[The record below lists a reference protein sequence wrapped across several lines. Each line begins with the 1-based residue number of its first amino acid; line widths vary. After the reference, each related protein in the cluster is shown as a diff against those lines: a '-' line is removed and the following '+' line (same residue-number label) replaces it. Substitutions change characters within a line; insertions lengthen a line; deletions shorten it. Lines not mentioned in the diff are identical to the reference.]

1 MIFVNYIIPIISVIA
16 SIFSA
21 IFAYKANTK
30 AKEANEISKDAK
42 NISEKANT
50 ISEEANI
57 IAMKALDLQ
66 MAPEIRLTKLEL
78 DPQKVKVF
86 GGNNIAWIGKNELTD
101 ELYKIISESAR
112 TDSIIVI
119 NNKEY
124 LLINLC
130 YETTSKS
137 DVGIILD
144 AFCFEAEC
152 TKNSITELSILKAYS
167 LLNPTI
173 PFEPDIKLNIHIDIN
188 TSTITIPIAYAC
200 PSNLYSSLNL
210 GSIAKIAKEFTEK
223 INLINT
229 PDMAGK
235 IIGFVETAYLIK
247 CITPNND
254 EFLYTLYI
262 KRDEDG
268 RLKTPHIYRGE
279 EKYNQYYNIAK
290 DRIGKEIQAIDNT
303 Q

>member
-1 MIFVNYIIPIISVIA
+1 MIVINYIVPIISVIA
-16 SIFSA
+16 SVLSA

-42 NISEKANT
+42 NISEKANA
-50 ISEEANI
+50 ISEEANT
-57 IAMKALDLQ
+57 IAMKALDIQ
-66 MAPEIRLTKLEL
+66 MAPEIELTKLEL

-86 GGNNIAWIGKNELTD
+86 GGKNIAWVGKNELTD
-101 ELYKIISESAR
+101 ELYKIILKSAR
-112 TDSIIVI
+112 TDSIVVI

-130 YETTSKS
+130 YENTTKS
-137 DVGIILD
+137 DIGIVLD

-152 TKNSITELSILKAYS
+152 KKNSIAELSIIKAYS

-173 PFEPDIKLNIHIDIN
+173 PFEPDIQLNIHIDIN
-188 TSTITIPIAYAC
+188 IPTITIPIAYAC
-200 PSNLYSSLNL
+200 PANLYSSLNL
-210 GSIAKIAKEFTEK
+210 GSIAQIAKESSEK
-223 INLINT
+223 INLINI

-247 CITPNND
+247 CLTPNND

-279 EKYNQYYNIAK
+279 EKYNHYYNIAK
-290 DRIGKEIQAIDNT
+290 KRIGKEIQAIDNT

>member
-1 MIFVNYIIPIISVIA
+1 MIFINYVIPIISVIA
-16 SIFSA
+16 SILSA

-30 AKEANEISKDAK
+30 AKEANDISKEAK
-42 NISEKANT
+42 NISEKANN
-50 ISEEANI
+50 ISEEANA
-57 IAMKALDLQ
+57 IAIKALDIQ
-66 MAPEIRLTKLEL
+66 MAPEIKLTKLEL

-86 GGNNIAWIGKNELTD
+86 GGSNIAWIGKNELTD
-101 ELYKIISESAR
+101 ELYRIISKSAR
-112 TDSIIVI
+112 KDSVVII
-119 NNKEY
+119 NNIEY

-130 YETTSKS
+130 YENTSKN
-137 DVGIILD
+137 DMGIILD

-152 TKNSITELSILKAYS
+152 TKNSIAELSILKAYS

>member
-1 MIFVNYIIPIISVIA
+1 MIFINYVIPIISVIA
-16 SIFSA
+16 SILSA

-30 AKEANEISKDAK
+30 AKEANDISKEAK
-42 NISEKANT
+42 NISEKANN
-50 ISEEANI
+50 ISEEANA
-57 IAMKALDLQ
+57 IAIKALDIQ
-66 MAPEIRLTKLEL
+66 MAPEIKLTKLEL

-86 GGNNIAWIGKNELTD
+86 GGSNIAWIGKNELTD
-101 ELYKIISESAR
+101 ELYIIISKSAR
-112 TDSIIVI
+112 KDSVVII
-119 NNKEY
+119 NNIEY

-130 YETTSKS
+130 YENTSKN
-137 DVGIILD
+137 DMGIILD

-152 TKNSITELSILKAYS
+152 TKNSIAELSILKAYS

-173 PFEPDIKLNIHIDIN
+173 PFEPDILLNVHIDIN

-210 GSIAKIAKEFTEK
+210 GSIAQIAKENTEK

-247 CITPNND
+247 CVTPNND

-268 RLKTPHIYRGE
+268 RLKKPHIYRGD
-279 EKYNQYYNIAK
+279 EKYSHYYNIAK
-290 DRIGKEIQAIDNT
+290 ERIGKEIQTVDKT